1 MSRWYD
7 FPFQREYNLNIKIEV
22 NFKLKNQVIEKV
34 LKYKQATIKETLLE
48 LEEIENN
55 WIDKYF
61 LKVLKENW
69 FEDWDITLFGLDQD
83 KFNGF
88 VVTYL
93 TTRFRGVIDKDQL
106 EKSMKENAE
115 KVIEQKS
122 GVPYSAIL
130 ALVSDK
136 LNIDPLTFQE
146 RYTMEQLTYMLAGI
160 EYWANEQTEEWQQKN
175 KQKYW
180 QDAEYDHMLLE
191 RLRKV

>member
-1 MSRWYD
+1 MSRGYD

-55 WIDKYF
+55 GIDKYF
-61 LKVLKENW
+61 LKVLKENG
-69 FEDWDITLFGLDQD
+69 FEDGDITLFGLDQD

-160 EYWANEQTEEWQQKN
+160 EYWANEQTEEGQQKN
-175 KQKYW
+175 KQKYG